1 MTRSPT
7 PRSSTTTSTAASRR
21 GRNVPDEPFTPDDS
35 NEVAVSEEEAAASEL
50 EADLARLTQIE
61 SERNEYLD
69 TLRRVQAEFENYR
82 KRVIK
87 EQTALVDRAT
97 SGLVEQLLPV
107 LDSFE
112 LALKNLDSAGSDDIE
127 SVRKGVELVYAEL
140 LGVLEKA
147 GLSRIEAEG
156 KPFDPNV
163 HEAVMQE
170 DGDGEPV
177 VTDVLRTGYTLKGRV
192 LRPAMVKV
200 TR

>member
-1 MTRSPT
+1 VTVAGNHLP
-7 PRSSTTTSTAASRR
+7 PRDA
-21 GRNVPDEPFTPDDS
+21 DEA
-35 NEVAVSEEEAAASEL
+35 AVSEEEAAASEL
-50 EADLARLTQIE
+50 EADLARLSQLE
-61 SERNEYLD
+61 SERNEYLE

-97 SGLVEQLLPV
+97 EGLVEQLLPV

-112 LALKNLDSAGSDDIE
+112 LALQNAATAGSDDIE
-127 SVRKGVELVYAEL
+127 NVRKGVELVYAEL

-147 GLSRIEAEG
+147 GVSRIEAEG
-156 KPFDPNV
+156 KLFDPNV

-170 DGDGEPV
+170 EGHGDPV
-177 VTDVLRTGYTLKGRV
+177 VSDVLRTGYTLNGRV

>member
-1 MTRSPT
+1 VT
-7 PRSSTTTSTAASRR
+7 
-21 GRNVPDEPFTPDDS
+21 VPDQPFTPDERP
-35 NEVAVSEEEAAASEL
+35 EVAVSDEEAAASEL
-50 EADLARLTQIE
+50 EADLARLSQLE
-61 SERNEYLD
+61 SERDEYLD

-112 LALKNLDSAGSDDIE
+112 LALKNVDTVSSEDIE

-147 GLSRIEAEG
+147 GLSRVEADG

-200 TR
+200 TRAAR

>member
-1 MTRSPT
+1 
-7 PRSSTTTSTAASRR
+7 
-21 GRNVPDEPFTPDDS
+21 VPDERFTPDDRH
-35 NEVAVSEEEAAASEL
+35 EVAVSEEEAAASEL
-50 EADLARLTQIE
+50 EADLARLSQLQ
-61 SERNEYLD
+61 SERDEYLD

-97 SGLVEQLLPV
+97 EGLVEQLLPV

-112 LALKNLDSAGSDDIE
+112 LALKNFDAAGGHDAE

-147 GLSRIEAEG
+147 GLSRVEAEG

-170 DGDGEPV
+170 EGDGEPV
-177 VTDVLRTGYTLKGRV
+177 VADVLRTGYTLKGRV

-200 TR
+200 SR

>member
-1 MTRSPT
+1 VT
-7 PRSSTTTSTAASRR
+7 
-21 GRNVPDEPFTPDDS
+21 VPDEPFTPDDRG
-35 NEVAVSEEEAAASEL
+35 EVAASEV
-50 EADLARLTQIE
+50 EADLAKLSQTE
-61 SERNEYLD
+61 SQRDEYLD

>member
-1 MTRSPT
+1 M
-7 PRSSTTTSTAASRR
+7 
-21 GRNVPDEPFTPDDS
+21 PDEPFTPDES
-35 NEVAVSEEEAAASEL
+35 NEVAVSEEEAAASVL

-112 LALKNLDSAGSDDIE
+112 LALKNFDSAGSDDIE

-147 GLSRIEAEG
+147 GLSRVEAEG